1 MTDCCG
7 PEILDKDNQLRRT
20 TLVTVLWINAVM
32 FGVEFIGGVLAD
44 SSALVADSA
53 DNLGDALTYG
63 ISLYVLNRSLRW
75 RGAAAAVKGF
85 IQIAFG
91 IGVLAGIAYKVA
103 HGFQPLAPA
112 MAGVSALAL
121 IANLACFVL
130 LLKHRS
136 EDINMRSVWLCSRN
150 DVVGNIGVLAAAA
163 LVALTGSFWPDVV
176 VGSLLAALFV
186 WTGVGVIRE
195 AMQVWD
201 KEPLEVERLRG

>member
-1 MTDCCG
+1 MTDCCS

-20 TLVTVLWINAVM
+20 TLVIVLWINAVM
-32 FGVEFIGGVLAD
+32 FAVEFIGGVLAD
-44 SSALVADSA
+44 SSALMADSA

-63 ISLYVLNRSLRW
+63 LSLYVLNRSLRW

-91 IGVLAGIAYKVA
+91 VGVLSGIAYKVV
-103 HGFQPLAPA
+103 HGFEPLAPA

-121 IANLACFVL
+121 VANLVCFVL

-150 DVVGNIGVLAAAA
+150 DVIGNIGVLAAAA
-163 LVALTGSFWPDVV
+163 LVALTGTFWPDVV

-201 KEPLEVERLRG
+201 KDHLEVESLRG